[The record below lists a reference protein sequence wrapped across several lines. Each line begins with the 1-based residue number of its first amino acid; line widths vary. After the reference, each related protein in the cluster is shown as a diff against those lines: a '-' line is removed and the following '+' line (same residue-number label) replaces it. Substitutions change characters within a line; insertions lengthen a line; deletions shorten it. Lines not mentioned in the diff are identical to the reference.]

1 MMSQENFDILAQ
13 KLLVHFLQNITKRI
27 LSNHYDYYDHHHHHH
42 HHQQHGQKFRQN
54 PSIEPMSSRSMRS
67 ILSNQSNRSRLKAN
81 EEGSDENDGK
91 NQDHHQNYRS
101 LRKRFEFNNEV
112 THDRDRDN
120 TENKSVVLMTD
131 LLQHPFRSIGNSNTK
146 TFQEM
151 HKQSQNHTNISD
163 LQPLLRNDNDNVFA
177 TNKFVDVDTVFDQLN
192 NLNLHNSDPY
202 QNHNV
207 TYNFDF
213 DNGNDY
219 NNNDDSDDINSTVE
233 KLYLTHFLLAIT
245 LALIILSTVIGNL
258 LVIAAILSERHLR
271 SMGNYLVFSLAFADL
286 MVAMLVMPL
295 SAIYVVTGEWTL
307 GASFCDLWTV
317 ADVLCCTASIL
328 HLLAIALVSDW
339 RQFCFTK
346 ESKNFF
352 FLLKRFKTNRKES
365 KIKYYFEIN
374 HQNQK

>member
-1 MMSQENFDILAQ
+1 
-13 KLLVHFLQNITKRI
+13 
-27 LSNHYDYYDHHHHHH
+27 
-42 HHQQHGQKFRQN
+42 
-54 PSIEPMSSRSMRS
+54 
-67 ILSNQSNRSRLKAN
+67 
-81 EEGSDENDGK
+81 
-91 NQDHHQNYRS
+91 
-101 LRKRFEFNNEV
+101 
-112 THDRDRDN
+112 
-120 TENKSVVLMTD
+120 
-131 LLQHPFRSIGNSNTK
+131 
-146 TFQEM
+146 M

-163 LQPLLRNDNDNVFA
+163 LHPLLRNDNDNVFA

-328 HLLAIALVSDW
+328 HLLAIALDRYWAVTNVDYIHQRRNGKRISVMIFLIWLISLVISLAPILGW
-339 RQFCFTK
+339 RDQDFYQRIEHKQC
-346 ESKNFF
+346 
-352 FLLKRFKTNRKES
+352 LLSQDVAYQIFATFASFYLPLLLILLLYWRIFQVLIIS
-365 KIKYYFEIN
+365 
-374 HQNQK
+374 